1 VDLDEEFA
9 RSLVMQDEQHQNQNQ
24 YRSPPQQ
31 QQQGIPSADQLPYQA
46 RVRRT
51 RPAQDQYQSPPQ
63 GGSSWDRQGGDN
75 PNGMLAVEDKINK
88 FAESTSYLLLFASRV
103 RGENRVTD
111 VQPLD
116 RPSLPSWEELK
127 RNTLN
132 SSRINNSDKLRMPT

>member
-24 YRSPPQQ
+24 YRPPAPQ

-51 RPAQDQYQSPPQ
+51 RPAQDQYQSQRQ

-88 FAESTSYLLLFASRV
+88 FAESTSLSPLHCGPVNGSTDLINSRWTDIHFLLGKS
-103 RGENRVTD
+103 
-111 VQPLD
+111 
-116 RPSLPSWEELK
+116 
-127 RNTLN
+127 
-132 SSRINNSDKLRMPT
+132 

>member
-1 VDLDEEFA
+1 
-9 RSLVMQDEQHQNQNQ
+9 
-24 YRSPPQQ
+24 
-31 QQQGIPSADQLPYQA
+31 
-46 RVRRT
+46 
-51 RPAQDQYQSPPQ
+51 
-63 GGSSWDRQGGDN
+63 
-75 PNGMLAVEDKINK
+75 MLAVEDKINK